1 VSSRR
6 QGPSVG
12 KHSHHW
18 TTLYDAAAIV
28 AVGVL
33 LVGAVLAV
41 GSVQSGGRLFIQVG
55 AAVVGIVW
63 SLRVLASPRR
73 QSPRGNRVQV
83 LPAVLAGILVFAI
96 VPLPPSAVRALSP
109 SAFTVYRE
117 ALPGWP
123 KRLPFSDL
131 LTSLEIP
138 PFRLISS
145 LPSRTS
151 WRPLSVAPFDT
162 VTTLLAGAAYAIVG
176 GVVAFYPWSHH
187 GTRAVTRITS
197 VLIGIATFEALY
209 GFFQFS
215 GNTQRTLWYQCQGG
229 CLGTYLNRDHYAGF
243 LEMVFPVALARTA
256 IAAGGV
262 KQRDA
267 QGKLRATKQEFSL
280 PYSALHIS
288 EPALAS
294 TFIAISLA
302 LLILVALA
310 ISNCRSAF
318 GATIATMAIMIPL
331 RPKRSDQYANQKP
344 EARSQNSSP
353 TLAPWRLCARIFRP
367 SHPSAPKPEARGQKP
382 PLTFAPLRL
391 GERIFRPSR
400 PSTPKPNTRDPIP
413 DTRHPTPAHLHG
425 TYLTIALALGTALW
439 LSFPEFFAK
448 LSRGDLA
455 RSALA
460 TDTFKM
466 ARAFPLIGTG
476 LGNFATTFSLYR
488 SDTSEI
494 YGYGVT
500 DAHNDYLQWLAETG
514 FPVGLLTLLLL
525 GAGARRVVKALRR
538 ELPRN
543 EHTAT
548 TQAILRWG
556 IACGVL
562 TLLIHSLSDFNLHTP
577 ANALVFAVLLGALI
591 RLTQPPKEATWVH
604 NRTPHPDPLPAAMRG
619 EGVSARAAIDDPQKT
634 NYTPHPDP
642 LPAAMRGEG
651 VRGGGFAYDPQMTQM
666 DTDRTKPKGICGH
679 LCNLWMRTRPFAT
692 TYSQT
697 QNSKFEIRNFPLR
710 SRILP
715 SAGLTLCTLWLLLTC
730 YCWTA
735 EAAFRQVYPQQR
747 LRDLASAPSALS
759 PETQLRLVRQAEAS
773 VPSSPD
779 YQWGLG
785 DRLVN
790 VAYPA
795 ADRMDRAAD
804 IIDHAIRAYARS
816 LWARPVQASTLLD
829 LMHTAEKVY
838 IPDNGPEPDLL
849 IDLAERADRLAPY
862 NAGLRLDIANW
873 YLSQWSNL
881 TPPTK
886 ARLRKQIEAT
896 LEFTQTRPEARDQ
909 SKKTAATLQHLIE
922 TDAAKEEQT
931 KPPSPT
937 SAESTTL
944 LDPETQTSSICG
956 HLRPSV
962 EKRDQP
968 LRPSARQLG
977 ALGVLRG
984 DIVTA
989 PNQPNSASQFSTRS

>member
-1 VSSRR
+1 VSNRG

-12 KHSHHW
+12 KHSYRW
-18 TTLYDAAAIV
+18 AQRCDAAAVVVI
-28 AVGVL
+28 GVL
-33 LVGAVLAV
+33 LVVAVLAV
-41 GSVQSGGRLFIQVG
+41 GSFHSGGRAFIQAG
-55 AAVVGIVW
+55 AAVVGMFW
-63 SLRVLASPRR
+63 SLRMLVSRR
-73 QSPRGNRVQV
+73 RPSSQGATAKA
-83 LPAVLAGILVFAI
+83 LPAVVVGILLFTI
-96 VPLPPSAVRALSP
+96 IPLPPSVVRALSP
-109 SAFTVYRE
+109 SAFAAYRE

-123 KRLPFSDL
+123 ERPPFSAL

-138 PFRLISS
+138 PVETVSP
-145 LPSRTS
+145 LPSPAN

-162 VTTLLAGAAYAIVG
+162 ITTLLAGAAYAVIG
-176 GVVAFYPWSHH
+176 GAVAFYPWPHH
-187 GTRAVTRITS
+187 GTRALTRVTSI
-197 VLIGIATFEALY
+197 LIGIATFEAMY

-243 LEMVFPVALARTA
+243 LEMVFPLALAR
-256 IAAGGV
+256 AAMAASSV

-267 QGKLRATKQEFSL
+267 QGKLRATSQDFRF

-294 TFIAISLA
+294 TFIAISLT

-331 RPKRSDQYANQKP
+331 RPKRSDQYG
-344 EARSQNSSP
+344 S
-353 TLAPWRLCARIFRP
+353 
-367 SHPSAPKPEARGQKP
+367 PKPETRGPKSSLP
-382 PLTFAPLRL
+382 FAPLRL
-391 GERIFRPSR
+391 CARFFPQ
-400 PSTPKPNTRDPIP
+400 TPPRFHRTY
-413 DTRHPTPAHLHG
+413 PAIIL
-425 TYLTIALALGTALW
+425 ALATALW

-448 LSRGDLA
+448 LSRGDLT
-455 RSALA
+455 RPALA
-460 TDTFKM
+460 TDTFNM
-466 ARAFPLIGTG
+466 ARAFPLVGTG
-476 LGNFATTFSLYR
+476 LGNFATTFPLYR

-556 IACGVL
+556 FACGVL

-577 ANALVFAVLLGALI
+577 ANALVFAVLIGALI
-591 RLTQPPKEATWVH
+591 RLTQPSRQATWVPK
-604 NRTPHPDPLPAAMRG
+604 RTPHPDPLPAAMRG
-619 EGVSARAAIDDPQKT
+619 EGSCGGRSA
-634 NYTPHPDP
+634 YH
-642 LPAAMRGEG
+642 
-651 VRGGGFAYDPQMTQM
+651 PQMTQM
-666 DTDRTKPKGICGH
+666 STDKPNSEETICGH
-679 LCNLWMRTRPFAT
+679 LCNLWIKDPNRNPILRALRAFVVKTGFRP
-692 TYSQT
+692 
-697 QNSKFEIRNFPLR
+697 RL
-710 SRILP
+710 LP
-715 SAGLTLCTLWLLLTC
+715 SAGLTLCTLWLVLTC

-747 LRDLASAPSALS
+747 LRDLASAPTQLS
-759 PETQLRLVRQAEAS
+759 PQDQLSLARQAAAS

-785 DRLVN
+785 DRLMDL
-790 VAYPA
+790 AYPA

-804 IIDHAIRAYARS
+804 IIDDCIRAYIRS
-816 LWARPVQASTLLD
+816 LWARPLQASTLLD

-873 YLSQWSNL
+873 YVSQWANL

-909 SKKTAATLQHLIE
+909 QKQTAAALHRLIE
-922 TDAAKEEQT
+922 TDAAKAAREEQT
-931 KPPSPT
+931 QPPRTPT
-937 SAESTTL
+937 
-944 LDPETQTSSICG
+944 TSV
-956 HLRPSV
+956 PSV
-962 EKRDQP
+962 P
-968 LRPSARQLG
+968 LR
-977 ALGVLRG
+977 
-984 DIVTA
+984 
-989 PNQPNSASQFSTRS
+989 